1 MIAKTIQGI
10 AKAPFIQNLKEK
22 NKGKIFIYPN
32 LNGLG
37 LGFFFNSLFF
47 NRSFL

>member
-22 NKGKIFIYPN
+22 IKVKYLFIPN

-37 LGFFFNSLFF
+37 LGFFLILCF
-47 NRSFL
+47 